1 MAGLRNGSQTMRG
14 HIRRRGE
21 RSWEVKFD
29 LGSDPITGKRE
40 TRYASIKG
48 TKREAQAELI
58 RLMDAVR
65 RGDYI
70 DPSKVTVSEFLD
82 RWEKDWAANNVSPK
96 TRERFSQ
103 LIMHQV
109 QPHLGNIP
117 IQKLRAV
124 HLSELYGKLLRD
136 GRVGGGELSAKTVGH
151 VHRCLR
157 RAFGHAA
164 QWGLITQNPAAL
176 VHSPRVQ
183 QAEME
188 ILRENEVEAMFANL
202 RDRNALLHTIAIVAL
217 GSGLRRGE
225 LCALRWSNIDLDSRT
240 RRVEQSL
247 EEIQAGLRF
256 KAPKTKHGL
265 RTMTLPT
272 SVISELRAHWRTQ
285 NEHRLA
291 LGIGRSTPED
301 LVFPA
306 WNNQPLMPNTLSR
319 EWSRTIAAIGGRQ
332 ISLHALRH
340 THASSLIAAGVD
352 ILTVSRRLGHANPTI
367 TLGVYGHLYGNTDD
381 RAAQAIDAMLSR
393 NRTE

>member
-1 MAGLRNGSQTMRG
+1 MSG
-14 HIRRRGE
+14 HVRRRGE
-21 RSWEVKFD
+21 QSWELKYEA
-29 LGSDPITGKRE
+29 GTDPRTGKRI
-40 TRYASIKG
+40 TKYQSFKG

-82 RWEKDWAANNVSPK
+82 HWDKDWAANNVSPK

-103 LIMHQV
+103 LITHQV

-124 HLSELYGKLLRD
+124 HLNELYGRLLRN

-176 VHSPRVQ
+176 VHPPRVQ
-183 QAEME
+183 QAEIE
-188 ILRENEVEAMFANL
+188 ILRENEVEAMLASL
-202 RDRNALLHTIAIVAL
+202 RDRNALLCTIAIVAL

-225 LCALRWSNIDLDSRT
+225 LCALRWSNIDLDSRAL
-240 RRVEQSL
+240 RVEQSL
-247 EEIQAGLRF
+247 EQTQAGLRF
-256 KAPKTKHGL
+256 KAPKTKPGL
-265 RTMTLPT
+265 RTMTLPA

-285 NEHRLA
+285 NEQRFA
-291 LGIGRSTPED
+291 LGIGRSTPTD

-306 WNNQPLMPNTLSR
+306 WDSRPLMPNTLSR

-393 NRTE
+393 TRTE

>member
-1 MAGLRNGSQTMRG
+1 MRG

-21 RSWEVKFD
+21 GSWELKYEAGTD
-29 LGSDPITGKRE
+29 LRTGKRI
-40 TRYASIKG
+40 TRYQSFKG
-48 TKREAQAELI
+48 TKREAQTELI

-103 LIMHQV
+103 LIAHQV
-109 QPHLGNIP
+109 QPHLGNMP
-117 IQKLRAV
+117 IQKLRAL
-124 HLSELYGKLLRD
+124 HLNELYASLLRN

-157 RAFGHAA
+157 RALGHAA

-176 VHSPRVQ
+176 VHPPRVQ
-183 QAEME
+183 QAEIE
-188 ILRENEVEAMFANL
+188 ILRENEVETMLASL
-202 RDRNALLHTIAIVAL
+202 RTRNALLCTIAIVAL

-225 LCALRWSNIDLDSRT
+225 LCALRWSNIDLDNRT
-240 RRVEQSL
+240 LRVEQSL
-247 EEIQAGLRF
+247 EQTQAGLRF
-256 KAPKTKHGL
+256 KAPKTKYGL
-265 RTMTLPT
+265 RTMTLPA

-285 NEHRLA
+285 NEQRLA
-291 LGIGRSTPED
+291 LGIGRSAPTD

-306 WNNQPLMPNTLSR
+306 WDSRPLMPNTLSR
-319 EWSRTIAAIGGRQ
+319 EWSRVVAAIGGRQ
-332 ISLHALRH
+332 VSLHALRH

-393 NRTE
+393 TRTE

>member
-1 MAGLRNGSQTMRG
+1 MRG

-21 RSWEVKFD
+21 HSWELKYDV
-29 LGSDPITGKRE
+29 GTDPRTGRRVTK
-40 TRYASIKG
+40 YASFKG
-48 TKREAQAELI
+48 TKREAEVELI

-70 DPSKVTVSEFLD
+70 DSSKLTVSEFLD
-82 RWEKDWAANNVSPK
+82 RWERDWVANNVSPK

-103 LIMHQV
+103 LITHQV
-109 QPHLGNIP
+109 QPHLGNMP

-124 HLSELYGKLLRD
+124 HLNELYGSLLRN

-164 QWGLITQNPAAL
+164 QWGLIAQNPAAL
-176 VHSPRVQ
+176 VHPPRVQ
-183 QAEME
+183 QTEIE
-188 ILRENEVEAMFANL
+188 ILRDNEVEATLANL
-202 RDRNALLHTIAIVAL
+202 RARNALLCTIAVVAL

-240 RRVEQSL
+240 LRVEQSI
-247 EEIQAGLRF
+247 EQTRAGLRF
-256 KAPKTKHGL
+256 KAPKTRHGL
-265 RTMTLPT
+265 RTMTLPA
-272 SVISELRAHWRTQ
+272 SVISELRTHWRAQ
-285 NEHRLA
+285 NEQRLA
-291 LGIGRSTPED
+291 LGLGRSSPDD

-306 WNNQPLMPNTLSR
+306 WRNQPLMPNTLSR
-319 EWSRTIAAIGGRQ
+319 EWSRTIAAIGGRR

-352 ILTVSRRLGHANPTI
+352 ILTVSRRLGHASPTI

>member
-1 MAGLRNGSQTMRG
+1 MSG

-21 RSWEVKFD
+21 QSWELKYEV
-29 LGSDPITGKRE
+29 GTEPHTGKRI
-40 TRYASIKG
+40 TRYQSFKG

-96 TRERFSQ
+96 TRERFAQ

-117 IQKLRAV
+117 IQKLRAA
-124 HLSELYGKLLRD
+124 HLSELYGKLLRN

-151 VHRCLR
+151 VHRCLH

-176 VHSPRVQ
+176 VHPPRVQ
-183 QAEME
+183 QAEIE
-188 ILRENEVEAMFANL
+188 ILRENEVEALLASL
-202 RDRNALLHTIAIVAL
+202 RDRNALLCTIAIVAL

-225 LCALRWSNIDLDSRT
+225 LCALRWSNIDLDNRT
-240 RRVEQSL
+240 LRVEQSL
-247 EEIQAGLRF
+247 EQTRAGLRF

-265 RTMTLPT
+265 RTMTLPA
-272 SVISELRAHWRTQ
+272 SVISELRAHWRAQ
-285 NEHRLA
+285 NEQRLA
-291 LGIGRSTPED
+291 LGIGRSTPQE

-306 WNNQPLMPNTLSR
+306 WDGRPLMPNTLSR
-319 EWSRTIAAIGGRQ
+319 EWSRTIAAIDGRQ

>member
-1 MAGLRNGSQTMRG
+1 MSG

-21 RSWEVKFD
+21 GSWELKYEV
-29 LGSDPITGKRE
+29 GTDPRTGKRI
-40 TRYASIKG
+40 TKYQSFKG

-70 DPSKVTVSEFLD
+70 DPSKVTVSEFLN
-82 RWEKDWAANNVSPK
+82 RWDKDWAANNVSPK

-109 QPHLGNIP
+109 QPHLGNMP

-124 HLSELYGKLLRD
+124 HLNELYGKLLRD

-176 VHSPRVQ
+176 VHPPRVQ
-183 QAEME
+183 QAEIE
-188 ILRENEVEAMFANL
+188 ILRENEVEAMLASL
-202 RDRNALLHTIAIVAL
+202 RDRNALLCTIAIVAL

-240 RRVEQSL
+240 LRIEQSL
-247 EEIQAGLRF
+247 EQTRAGLRF

-265 RTMTLPT
+265 RSMALPA

-285 NEHRLA
+285 NEQRLA
-291 LGIGRSTPED
+291 LGIGRSTPTD

-306 WNNQPLMPNTLSR
+306 WDGRPLMPNTLSR
-319 EWSRTIAAIGGRQ
+319 EWSRAIAAIGGRQ

-393 NRTE
+393 TRTE

>member
-1 MAGLRNGSQTMRG
+1 
-14 HIRRRGE
+14 
-21 RSWEVKFD
+21 
-29 LGSDPITGKRE
+29 
-40 TRYASIKG
+40 
-48 TKREAQAELI
+48 
-58 RLMDAVR
+58 
-65 RGDYI
+65 
-70 DPSKVTVSEFLD
+70 
-82 RWEKDWAANNVSPK
+82 
-96 TRERFSQ
+96 
-103 LIMHQV
+103 MHQV

>member
-1 MAGLRNGSQTMRG
+1 MSG

-21 RSWEVKFD
+21 ESWELKYEA
-29 LGSDPITGKRE
+29 GTDPRTGKRI
-40 TRYASIKG
+40 TKYQSFKG

-70 DPSKVTVSEFLD
+70 DPSKVTVSEFLN
-82 RWEKDWAANNVSPK
+82 RWDKDWAANNVLPK

-109 QPHLGNIP
+109 QPHLGNMP

-124 HLSELYGKLLRD
+124 HLNELYGKLLRD

-176 VHSPRVQ
+176 VHPPRVQ
-183 QAEME
+183 QAEIE
-188 ILRENEVEAMFANL
+188 ILRENEVEAMLASL
-202 RDRNALLHTIAIVAL
+202 RDRNALLCTIAIVAL

-240 RRVEQSL
+240 LRIEQSL
-247 EEIQAGLRF
+247 EQTRAGLRF

-265 RTMTLPT
+265 RTMTLPA

-285 NEHRLA
+285 NEQRLA
-291 LGIGRSTPED
+291 LGIGRSTPTD
-301 LVFPA
+301 LVFPG
-306 WNNQPLMPNTLSR
+306 WDGRPLMPNTLSR

-352 ILTVSRRLGHANPTI
+352 ILTVSRRLGHASPTI

-381 RAAQAIDAMLSR
+381 RAAQAIDAMLAR
-393 NRTE
+393 TRTE